1 MSPGGSSRCVRQG
14 GESTGSAGDR
24 WGNRA
29 EHAPGGH
36 FVTRIYPPK
45 PIRKKGRK
53 ETPAFS
59 YCASASALPAVP
71 PPSAGRAPYAAHEP
85 RSLETGAGL
94 RLPVSRKRARA
105 DVNLGAGASS
115 SGLGCRLKWG
125 RLRVFQA
132 VRALV
137 AAEGPATHEE
147 FRRGRNR
154 IAIGL
159 RERLH
164 FLSALLLVW
173 PCGQAQNMCSD
184 DGATSRSSPA
194 WKMSP
199 GHGR

>member
-147 FRRGRNR
+147 FRRG
-154 IAIGL
+154 
-159 RERLH
+159 
-164 FLSALLLVW
+164 
-173 PCGQAQNMCSD
+173 
-184 DGATSRSSPA
+184 SPFMGTTA
-194 WKMSP
+194 
-199 GHGR
+199 